1 VTTILISDEEL
12 TAYLDGEASEADRHR
27 IDAEKTRDPALRARI
42 AQLEID
48 TSGIRDAFNT
58 MRAPAFHI
66 SPKPQ
71 VVPKNGWW
79 KTAAAVAL
87 AFGVGL
93 LSSQFLQSA
102 PEWQQ
107 QAASYH
113 ELYSTDTLAGLAA
126 TDAMQQDQ
134 IAAVSKAIGKEMS
147 VAQVSA
153 GPDFEFKRAQLLGF
167 NKKPLAQIAYAS
179 KAGAPFALCIF
190 ADGATKTKEPTFKR
204 MGKIDTATW
213 SDGSHTYLVLSG
225 GDENDLR
232 KLTSQLFAKL

>member
-1 VTTILISDEEL
+1 VTMIYISDEEL

-27 IDAEKTRDPALRARI
+27 IEASKINDPVLRARI

-48 TSGIRDAFNT
+48 TSGIRDAFNS
-58 MRAPAFHI
+58 MRAPAFHVTTT
-66 SPKPQ
+66 PQ
-71 VVPKNGWW
+71 AALKHGWW

-93 LSSQFLQSA
+93 VSSQFLQSTQA
-102 PEWQQ
+102 WQQ

-126 TDAMQQDQ
+126 TEAMQQDQ
-134 IAAVSKAIGKEMS
+134 MAAVSKALGKEMS
-147 VAQVSA
+147 VAHINA

-179 KAGAPFALCIF
+179 KQGAPFALCIF
-190 ADGATKTKEPTFKR
+190 ADGAEKTKEPTFKR

-213 SDGSHTYLVLSG
+213 SDGTHTYLVLSG

>member
-1 VTTILISDEEL
+1 VTTTNFSNEEL

-27 IDAEKTRDPALRARI
+27 IEASKINDPVLSARI

-48 TSGIRDAFNT
+48 TSGIRDAFNS
-58 MRAPAFHI
+58 MRAPAFHVTT
-66 SPKPQ
+66 KPQ
-71 VVPKNGWW
+71 AALKHGWW

-93 LSSQFLQSA
+93 LSSQFLHSTPQ
-102 PEWQQ
+102 WQQ

-113 ELYSTDTLAGLAA
+113 ELYSTDTLAGLVA
-126 TDAMQQDQ
+126 TEAMQQEQ
-134 IAAVSKAIGKEMS
+134 MAAVSKAIGKEMS
-147 VAQVSA
+147 VAQINA

-179 KAGAPFALCIF
+179 KQGAPFALCIF
-190 ADGATKTKEPTFKR
+190 ADGAAKIQQPSFKR
-204 MGKIDTATW
+204 VGKIDTATW
-213 SDGSHTYLVLSG
+213 SDGTHTYLVLSG

>member
-1 VTTILISDEEL
+1 VTTTDFSNEEL
-12 TAYLDGEASEADRHR
+12 TAYLDGEASQADRHH
-27 IDAEKTRDPALRARI
+27 IDALKVNDPVLRARLS
-42 AQLEID
+42 QLEID
-48 TSGIRDAFNT
+48 TTAIRNAFQT
-58 MRAPAFHI
+58 MQAPAFNI
-66 SPKPQ
+66 APKQ
-71 VVPKNGWW
+71 KAVTQKGWW
-79 KTAAAVAL
+79 RTAAAIAL
-87 AFGVGL
+87 AFGIGL
-93 LSSQFLQSA
+93 LSSQFLQSS

-113 ELYSTDTLAGLAA
+113 ELYSSDTLAGLAA
-126 TDAMQQDQ
+126 TDGMQQDQ
-134 IAAVSKAIGKEMS
+134 MAAVSKAIGKEMS

-179 KAGAPFALCIF
+179 KEGAPFALCIF
-190 ADGATKTKEPTFKR
+190 ADGATKTLEPTFQR

-225 GDENDLR
+225 GDATDLR